1 MSRKTICIERR
12 VSYSDKYHSPL
23 LGKFIN
29 CMMLD
34 GKKTIAERIVYTALE
49 KASQKVQGNPL
60 EVFEK
65 IINNCKIQYIILKR
79 KVGANTV
86 QIPHVVDER
95 KQLSV
100 TLITLK
106 DIVREI
112 QSKSQNSIIECLEDV
127 FIHTYKNEGPAVKKK
142 EEIEQTAIKNK
153 VFSHYSWMSKKIKA
167 KNTTKKTNRNYNA
180 EA

>member
-1 MSRKTICIERR
+1 MTRKTIYIDRKI
-12 VSYSDKYHSPL
+12 SYSDKYNSPL

-34 GKKTIAERIVYTALE
+34 GKKITAEKIVYEALE

-65 IINNCKIQYIILKR
+65 IIANCKIQYIILKR
-79 KVGANTV
+79 KIGANTV

-95 KQLSV
+95 KQISVSLLS
-100 TLITLK
+100 LK
-106 DIVREI
+106 NIVREL
-112 QSKSQNSIIECLEDV
+112 QNKSKKSIIECLEDV
-127 FIHTYKNEGPAVKKK
+127 FVHSYKNEGPAVKKK
-142 EEIEQTAIKNK
+142 EEIEQIALKNR

-167 KNTTKKTNRNYNA
+167 KTSTKKSYKSNNA
-180 EA
+180 EL